1 MEHNSRTEQ
10 DSELLRHMIRPLCSW
25 YGENKRD
32 LPWRRTRDP
41 YCIWVSEIMLQQTR
55 VEAVKPYYSRFI
67 NQLPDVCALASCPE
81 DRLLKLW
88 EGLGYYSRVRNMQ
101 KAAMAVM
108 QQYGGVFPQD
118 EKLLLGLPGI
128 GPYTAGAIASIAFG
142 RPVPA
147 VDGNVLRVISR
158 LTESDDDIL
167 LDSTK
172 KRITHLLDAVI
183 RDSDPGILNQALM
196 ELGAVIC
203 LPGDGCRCGDCPL
216 RKLCLCH
223 QHGTADRIPV
233 RNVKT
238 KRKEAR
244 RTILVIRD
252 GIRGALKKRPSKG
265 LLAGLY
271 ELPGLE
277 GERTEEEVLSYIR
290 SLRLEPVRITKLP
303 DAKHVFSHVTWI
315 MTGYMVLV
323 EELRED
329 GENGLIVFETADE
342 RTGYPIPSA
351 FEAYIKYLKIKT
363 GRGALLHEPGP
374 SEVE

>member
-10 DSELLRHMIRPLCSW
+10 DRELIARVIRPLCTW
-25 YGENKRD
+25 FGENMRD
-32 LPWRRTRDP
+32 LPWRRTKDP

-55 VEAVKPYYSRFI
+55 VEAVKPYYSRFSSK
-67 NQLPDVCALASCPE
+67 LPDICSLALCPE
-81 DRLLKLW
+81 DELLKLW

-101 KAAMAVM
+101 KAACEIM
-108 QQYGGVFPQD
+108 QQYGGAFPQD
-118 EKLLLGLPGI
+118 EEILRKLPGI

-172 KRITHLLDAVI
+172 KRITDLLDAVI
-183 RDSDPGILNQALM
+183 READPGVLNQALM
-196 ELGAVIC
+196 ELGALIC
-203 LPGDGCRCGDCPL
+203 LPGEGRRCGICPL
-216 RKLCLCH
+216 QELCLSS

-238 KRKEAR
+238 KRRTAR
-244 RTILVIRD
+244 RTILVIGD
-252 GIRGALKKRPSKG
+252 GIRGALKKRPPKG

-277 GERTEEEVLSYIR
+277 GERTKEEVLSYIR
-290 SLRLEPVRITKLP
+290 SLQLEPVRIERLP

-323 EELRED
+323 EELREN
-329 GENGLIVFETADE
+329 GESGLIVFETADE
-342 RTGYPIPSA
+342 KTGYPIPSA
-351 FEAYIKYLKIKT
+351 FEAYTKYLRIKT
-363 GRGALLHEPGP
+363 GRGALLNEPGP